1 MTGSRADKDAPPQ
14 RILAWRHLFAVVSQR
29 SGERNETDDTRRP
42 RPIWRIGAATLAAVL
57 LSAASAARADK
68 IALCHAGVVT
78 LVPFAKHVKFLRSS
92 KRYTAEDVAELV
104 ARQRKGGPDFFSSQ
118 IIVQEEVS
126 GSGTFDLRRI
136 HGLETAKYRNVTA
149 WACEADDY
157 PITYFVGFRVR
168 EIEDGV
174 IAVSREKDIVNVIS
188 LKTLDP
194 DLKNHL
200 QVKMKDSG
208 EPLCRDLAEGCI
220 DRIFYD
226 RY

>member
-1 MTGSRADKDAPPQ
+1 MKSLLIP
-14 RILAWRHLFAVVSQR
+14 ILLC
-29 SGERNETDDTRRP
+29 
-42 RPIWRIGAATLAAVL
+42 TLML
-57 LSAASAARADK
+57 PCSASAAQVDK
-68 IALCHAGVVT
+68 IALCHAGVAT
-78 LVPFAKHVKFLRSS
+78 LVPFAEHVKFLRSS
-92 KRYTAEDVAELV
+92 KRYTAEDVAELI

-149 WACEADDY
+149 WACERDDY
-157 PITYFVGFRVR
+157 PIVYFVGFRVR
-168 EIEDGV
+168 KIEDGV
-174 IAVSREKDIVNVIS
+174 ISVSREKHIVNVIS
-188 LKTLDP
+188 LKALDP

-200 QVKMKDSG
+200 QVKMEDDG
-208 EPLCRDLAEGCI
+208 GALLCRDLGEGCI